1 MYLQHGAAE
10 QFEQEAKRD
19 MAIPDTTPDT
29 LDSTTDQGVP
39 SEATSTTTREPV
51 MNAFHPD
58 YMKTFHPD
66 FMKDFR
72 TIAANQE
79 ERKINAPRKVIRKP
93 RAVER
98 AAKRV
103 IQTKEQQRMTMVE
116 VKAELLKPR
125 QYYTYSKAGT

>member
-1 MYLQHGAAE
+1 
-10 QFEQEAKRD
+10 
-19 MAIPDTTPDT
+19 MALPNTTADT
-29 LDSTTDQGVP
+29 LDSTTGQGVP
-39 SEATSTTTREPV
+39 SEATSTTTGEPAMTI

-79 ERKINAPRKVIRKP
+79 ERKINEPHKVIRKP

-98 AAKRV
+98 AAK
-103 IQTKEQQRMTMVE
+103 QH
-116 VKAELLKPR
+116 
-125 QYYTYSKAGT
+125 SKTGTE

>member
-1 MYLQHGAAE
+1 MP
-10 QFEQEAKRD
+10 
-19 MAIPDTTPDT
+19 I
-29 LDSTTDQGVP
+29 
-39 SEATSTTTREPV
+39 

-79 ERKINAPRKVIRKP
+79 ERRVNEPRKVIRKP

-98 AAKRV
+98 AVKKGIR
-103 IQTKEQQRMTMVE
+103 TKAQQAMTMAE
-116 VKAELLKPR
+116 VTAELLK
-125 QYYTYSKAGT
+125 TTTFHIYSKAGAKK

>member
-1 MYLQHGAAE
+1 
-10 QFEQEAKRD
+10 
-19 MAIPDTTPDT
+19 MALPNT
-29 LDSTTDQGVP
+29 TTDTVDAQANQRVRQ
-39 SEATSTTTREPV
+39 AAAAKTTREPAMPI

-79 ERKINAPRKVIRKP
+79 ERRIKEPRKVIRAP

-98 AAKRV
+98 AAKPKSRHA
-103 IQTKEQQRMTMVE
+103 MTMAE
-116 VKAELLKPR
+116 VTAELLETTKFHV
-125 QYYTYSKAGT
+125 YSKAGSK